1 MLLSLTLFRTVP
13 VRTSTFFGYA
23 RAAPD
28 SIRLI
33 LMIQRTLDSEVSGKF
48 DFGGTY
54 GELPKVDCIP

>member
-28 SIRLI
+28 SMI